1 MTMRQAAGGA
11 GNIDDPKRTTDEGLD
26 AEQGRDRDDGPDGG
40 AAPVIK
46 GTSLAGPTGGTV
58 VAVTDGSLG
67 STVDPDPDRTAHEE
81 AEPRE
86 ERR

>member
-1 MTMRQAAGGA
+1 MTMRHAAGGA
-11 GNIDDPKRTTDEGLD
+11 GDLDEPKRTPDEGVDAEGRLD
-26 AEQGRDRDDGPDGG
+26 ADDGPDGG
-40 AAPVIK
+40 VAAAIK

-81 AEPRE
+81 PE
-86 ERR
+86 ER